1 MGVTNKSA
9 RVEDMKLLINL
20 CALAS
25 VALGVVTAQY
35 APAPY
40 VPAPAPYVPA
50 PAPYVPAPAPYHA
63 PAPYVPAPAP
73 LVAHA
78 VHAPLAH
85 AVHGPVVAHAIHA
98 PAPYAPALA
107 YHEEPPKDYSF
118 GYDVHGVDEYGNPN
132 NHGRTESR
140 VGPTVKGQYR
150 VELPDC
156 RVQIVD
162 YFVDEYK
169 KYHADVKYEGVP
181 CPDKSLLKHKPAYV
195 APAPGYAPAPLV
207 GHAVHAPLAHAVH
220 GPVVAHAVHGQAP
233 LVAHPFAH
241 PVAHAVHAPLGH
253 AVHAPLGHAV
263 HAPLA
268 HPAPFGSPFV
278 HHG

>member
-1 MGVTNKSA
+1 MGVTIKSA

-25 VALGVVTAQY
+25 VALGVVTAQ
-35 APAPY
+35 
-40 VPAPAPYVPA
+40 PA

-63 PAPYVPAPAP
+63 PAPYVPAPAYVPAP

-78 VHAPLAH
+78 VHAPT
-85 AVHGPVVAHAIHA
+85 
-98 PAPYAPALA
+98 LA

-207 GHAVHAPLAHAVH
+207 AHAVHAPLAHAVH